1 MVDSADPTSPAAHT
15 TEPPAAPPPP
25 YLSVR
30 AIGLRA
36 KKFSDPPA
44 GVLGK
49 AWELG
54 AKNPQF
60 GKFPYRIQ
68 K

>member
-1 MVDSADPTSPAAHT
+1 MAESSDQSPKITT
-15 TEPPAAPPPP
+15 TEPPAAAPPP

-36 KKFSDPPA
+36 KKNSNSPA

-54 AKNPQF
+54 AKKTQF